1 MNTLEITK
9 VGLVSLKL
17 DVDKLEKDNLKT
29 FLVGS
34 DHLKPNVDNSYVKKL
49 KIGVC

>member
-29 FLVGS
+29 FLVSS
-34 DHLKPNVDNSYVKKL
+34 DNLKPKVDNSYVKKL
-49 KIGVC
+49 KTGVC